1 MVDSPVAETW
11 TPLRLLDWTAERFA
25 KDGVDSPRLDAQVL
39 LAHAMSCDRVT
50 LYTQFD
56 KPLGAPELDRYRELV
71 KRRLSGEPVAY
82 LVGRQEFWSLDLEV
96 DARVL
101 IPRRDTETVIECVL
115 DQLGDRQVELLV
127 ADVATGAGPIA
138 LALAAELPRA
148 RVIATDVS
156 ADAAAVARQ
165 NAERLG
171 YGDRVEVRTGDLL
184 GPLADVRGK
193 LDVLVSNPPYIPSK
207 DIEGL
212 SAEVRAE
219 PRSALDGG
227 PDGLI
232 ALRSLCGQA
241 ADYLGPGGLLAVEH
255 GFDQGAAVRDLID
268 ATGAFE
274 PAATRADLGG
284 NPRVSWARTRS

>member
-71 KRRLSGEPVAY
+71 KRRLTGEPVAY

-115 DQLGDRQVELLV
+115 DQITDRQAELLV

-138 LALAAELPRA
+138 LALAVELPRA

-156 ADAAAVARQ
+156 ADAAAVARH

-171 YGDRVEVRTGDLL
+171 HGDRVEVRTGDLL

-212 SAEVRAE
+212 STEVRAE

-227 PDGLI
+227 PDGLS

-241 ADYLGPGGLLAVEH
+241 ADYLGPAGLLAVEH

-268 ATGAFE
+268 ATGGFE